1 VLTSVHVANSVRF
14 DALLVLQAKYE
25 VYIQI
30 WEQNKGKKLN
40 AEAAT

>member
-1 VLTSVHVANSVRF
+1 MSQSLFVL

-25 VYIQI
+25 VYIKI